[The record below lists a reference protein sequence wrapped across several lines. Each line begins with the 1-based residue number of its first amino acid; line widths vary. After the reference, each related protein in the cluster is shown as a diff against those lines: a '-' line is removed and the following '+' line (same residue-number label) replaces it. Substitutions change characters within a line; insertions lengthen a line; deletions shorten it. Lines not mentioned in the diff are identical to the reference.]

1 MARGD
6 ETPMTAQAA
15 VMIDPPAIRSVVRVK
30 IAQIDAS
37 ERLREISEAHAQVI
51 AASMLEHEKAGGR
64 RQLQAVELV
73 QRGDGYR
80 LVYGAHRL
88 RAHQING
95 WEEIDAEI
103 VTLTDAGLRLR
114 EIDENLIR
122 HELTALDRA
131 RFLSE
136 RKRLYEALN
145 PAAKH
150 GGDRRSDQVA
160 NMAVW
165 SFGADIAEKT
175 GMSDRTVRRAVALI
189 ENLSPAAI
197 TRLRDT
203 PLASN
208 QAALEA
214 LSKQPHERQLAALDQ
229 IFAAENPASSVNAAF
244 DRLDGKAVKPAA
256 ELKVSKLIDQL
267 GRLGA
272 REWDEVLEHMA
283 RAGRSRRFEIVE
295 KGQ

>member
-6 ETPMTAQAA
+6 ETPMTAPAA
-15 VMIDPPAIRSVVRVK
+15 IIIDPPAVRSVVRVK

-64 RQLQAVELV
+64 RQLQPVELV

-80 LVYGAHRL
+80 LVFGAHRL

-95 WEEIDAEI
+95 WDEIDAEI

-131 RFLSE
+131 RFLAE

-165 SFGADIAEKT
+165 SFSADIAEKT

-189 ENLSPAAI
+189 ENLAPAAI
-197 TRLRDT
+197 ARLRDT

-214 LSKQPHERQLAALDQ
+214 LSKQPHERQLAALDHL
-229 IFAAENPASSVNAAF
+229 FAADNPAPSVNAAF

-256 ELKVSKLIDQL
+256 ELKVSKLIDQW

-272 REWDEVLEHMA
+272 RE
-283 RAGRSRRFEIVE
+283 RAEFLGFLAAADLPKGWIVE
-295 KGQ
+295 KSA

>member
-1 MARGD
+1 
-6 ETPMTAQAA
+6 MTAPAA
-15 VMIDPPAIRSVVRVK
+15 IMIDPPAVRSVVRVK
-30 IAQIDAS
+30 IDQIDAS

-95 WEEIDAEI
+95 WDEIDAEI

-136 RKRLYEALN
+136 RKRLFEALN
-145 PAAKH
+145 PAAKR
-150 GGDRRSDQVA
+150 GGDRRSDQTA
-160 NMAVW
+160 NVAVW
-165 SFGADIAEKT
+165 SFSADIAEKT
-175 GMSDRTVRRAVALI
+175 GLSERTVFRAVALI
-189 ENLSPAAI
+189 ENLAPAAI
-197 TRLRDT
+197 ARLRDT

-229 IFAAENPASSVNAAF
+229 LFAAENPAPSVNAAF
-244 DRLDGKAVKPAA
+244 DRLDGKVVKPAA

-283 RAGRSRRFEIVE
+283 KADRSRRFEIVE
-295 KGQ
+295 KAR

>member
-6 ETPMTAQAA
+6 ETPTTAQAA
-15 VMIDPPAIRSVVRVK
+15 VMIDPPAVRSVVRVK

-136 RKRLYEALN
+136 RKRLYEALT
-145 PAAKH
+145 PASKH

-160 NMAVW
+160 NMAVC
-165 SFGADIAEKT
+165 SFSADIAEKT

-214 LSKQPHERQLAALDQ
+214 LAKQPHERQLAALDQ
-229 IFAAENPASSVNAAF
+229 LFAAENPAPSVNAAF
-244 DRLDGKAVKPAA
+244 DRLDGKVVKPAA
-256 ELKVSKLIDQL
+256 ELKVSKLIDQW
-267 GRLGA
+267 GRMGA
-272 REWDEVLEHMA
+272 KERGEFLAFLAAADLPKGWT
-283 RAGRSRRFEIVE
+283 VE

>member
-1 MARGD
+1 MARGED
-6 ETPMTAQAA
+6 VKTVVVTAA
-15 VMIDPPAIRSVVRVK
+15 MIDPPAVRSVVRVK

-51 AASMLEHEKAGGR
+51 AASMLEHEQAGGR

-73 QRGDGYR
+73 QRGEGYR

-95 WEEIDAEI
+95 WDEIDAEI

-122 HELTALDRA
+122 HEPTSLDRA

-165 SFGADIAEKT
+165 SFSADIAEKT

-189 ENLSPAAI
+189 ENLSPVAI

-229 IFAAENPASSVNAAF
+229 MFAAENPAPSINAAF

-283 RAGRSRRFEIVE
+283 KAGRSRRFEIVE

>member
-6 ETPMTAQAA
+6 ETPMTAQPA
-15 VMIDPPAIRSVVRVK
+15 VMIDPPAVRSVVRVK

-145 PAAKH
+145 PASKH

-165 SFGADIAEKT
+165 SFSADIAEKT

-229 IFAAENPASSVNAAF
+229 MFAAENPAPSVNAAF
-244 DRLDGKAVKPAA
+244 DRLDGKVVKPAA
-256 ELKVSKLIDQL
+256 ELKVSKLIDQW
-267 GRLGA
+267 GRMGA
-272 REWDEVLEHMA
+272 KERGEFLAFLAAADLPKGWT
-283 RAGRSRRFEIVE
+283 VE

>member
-1 MARGD
+1 
-6 ETPMTAQAA
+6 MTAQPA
-15 VMIDPPAIRSVVRVK
+15 VMIDPPAVRSVVRVK

-145 PAAKH
+145 PASKH

-165 SFGADIAEKT
+165 SFSADIAEKT

-229 IFAAENPASSVNAAF
+229 MFAAENPAPSVNAAF
-244 DRLDGKAVKPAA
+244 DRLDGKVVKPAA
-256 ELKVSKLIDQL
+256 ELKVSKLIDQW
-267 GRLGA
+267 GRMGA
-272 REWDEVLEHMA
+272 KERGEFLAFLAAADLPKGWT
-283 RAGRSRRFEIVE
+283 VE

>member
-1 MARGD
+1 MARGED
-6 ETPMTAQAA
+6 VKTVVATAA
-15 VMIDPPAIRSVVRVK
+15 MIDPPAVRSVVRVK

-51 AASMLEHEKAGGR
+51 AASMLEHEERGGR

-80 LVYGAHRL
+80 LVFGAHRL

-95 WEEIDAEI
+95 WDEIDAEI
-103 VTLTDAGLRLR
+103 VTATDAELRLR

-131 RFLSE
+131 RFLLE
-136 RKRLYEALN
+136 RKRLYEAMN

-150 GGDRRSDQVA
+150 GVNRFTRDANVA
-160 NMAVW
+160 TL
-165 SFGADIAEKT
+165 SFAADIAEKT
-175 GMSDRTVRRAVALI
+175 GFSERTVQRACEIAA
-189 ENLSPAAI
+189 NLAPAAI
-197 TRLRDT
+197 DRLRDT
-203 PLASN
+203 PMASN
-208 QAALEA
+208 QKALEA
-214 LSKQPHERQLAALDQ
+214 LSKQPHERQLAALDHL
-229 IFAAENPASSVNAAF
+229 FAAENPAPSVNAAF

-256 ELKVSKLIDQL
+256 ELKVSKVIDQL

-272 REWDEVLEHMA
+272 REWDEVLAHMSKA
-283 RAGRSRRFEIVE
+283 DRSRRFQIVE
-295 KGQ
+295 KAK

>member
-6 ETPMTAQAA
+6 ETPTTAQAA
-15 VMIDPPAIRSVVRVK
+15 VMIDPPAVRSVVRVK

-51 AASMLEHEKAGGR
+51 AASMLEHGKAGGR

-145 PAAKH
+145 PASKH

-165 SFGADIAEKT
+165 SFSADIAEKT

-214 LSKQPHERQLAALDQ
+214 LAKQPHERQLAALDQ
-229 IFAAENPASSVNAAF
+229 LFAAENPAPSVNAAF
-244 DRLDGKAVKPAA
+244 DRLDGKVVKPAA
-256 ELKVSKLIDQL
+256 ELKVSKLIDQW
-267 GRLGA
+267 GRMGA
-272 REWDEVLEHMA
+272 KERGEFLAFLAAADLPKGWT
-283 RAGRSRRFEIVE
+283 VE

>member
-6 ETPMTAQAA
+6 ETPTTAQAA
-15 VMIDPPAIRSVVRVK
+15 VMIDPPAVRSVVRVK

-145 PAAKH
+145 PASKH

-165 SFGADIAEKT
+165 SFSADIAEKT

-214 LSKQPHERQLAALDQ
+214 LAKQPHERQLAALDQ
-229 IFAAENPASSVNAAF
+229 LFAAENPAPSVNAAF
-244 DRLDGKAVKPAA
+244 DRLDGKVVKPAA
-256 ELKVSKLIDQL
+256 ELKVSKLIDQW
-267 GRLGA
+267 GRMGA
-272 REWDEVLEHMA
+272 KERGEFLAFLAAADLPKGWT
-283 RAGRSRRFEIVE
+283 VE

>member
-1 MARGD
+1 MARGED
-6 ETPMTAQAA
+6 VKTVVVTAA
-15 VMIDPPAIRSVVRVK
+15 MIDPPAVRSVVRVK

-51 AASMLEHEKAGGR
+51 AASMLEHEKRGGR
-64 RQLQAVELV
+64 RQLQAIELV

-95 WEEIDAEI
+95 WDEIDAEI
-103 VTLTDAGLRLR
+103 VALPDAVLRLR
-114 EIDENLIR
+114 EIDENLISYK
-122 HELTALDRA
+122 LTALDRA

-145 PAAKH
+145 PAAKR
-150 GGDRRSDQVA
+150 GGDRRSDQTA

-165 SFGADIAEKT
+165 SFSADIAEKT
-175 GMSDRTVRRAVALI
+175 DMSERTVFRAVALI
-189 ENLSPAAI
+189 ENLSPVAI

-229 IFAAENPASSVNAAF
+229 LFAAENPAPSVNAAF
-244 DRLDGKAVKPAA
+244 DRLDGKVVKPAA

-283 RAGRSRRFEIVE
+283 KAGRSRRFEIVE

>member
-15 VMIDPPAIRSVVRVK
+15 VMIDPPAVRSVVRVK

-145 PAAKH
+145 PASKH

-165 SFGADIAEKT
+165 SFSADIAEKT

-214 LSKQPHERQLAALDQ
+214 LAKQPHERQLAALDQ
-229 IFAAENPASSVNAAF
+229 MFAAENPAPSVNAAF
-244 DRLDGKAVKPAA
+244 DRLDGKVVKPAA
-256 ELKVSKLIDQL
+256 ELKVSKLIDQW
-267 GRLGA
+267 GRMGA
-272 REWDEVLEHMA
+272 KERGEFLAFLAAADLPKGWT
-283 RAGRSRRFEIVE
+283 VE

>member
-15 VMIDPPAIRSVVRVK
+15 VMIDPPAVRSVVRVK

-145 PAAKH
+145 PASKH

-165 SFGADIAEKT
+165 SFSADIAEKT

-214 LSKQPHERQLAALDQ
+214 LAKQPHERQLAALDQ
-229 IFAAENPASSVNAAF
+229 LFAAENPAPSVNAAF
-244 DRLDGKAVKPAA
+244 DRLDGKVVKPAA
-256 ELKVSKLIDQL
+256 ELKVSKLIDQW
-267 GRLGA
+267 GRMGA
-272 REWDEVLEHMA
+272 KERGEFLAFLAAADLPKGWT
-283 RAGRSRRFEIVE
+283 VE

>member
-1 MARGD
+1 MARGED
-6 ETPMTAQAA
+6 VKTVVATAA
-15 VMIDPPAIRSVVRVK
+15 MIDPPAVRSVVRVK

-145 PAAKH
+145 PASKH

-165 SFGADIAEKT
+165 SFSADIAEKT

-214 LSKQPHERQLAALDQ
+214 LAKQPHERQLAALDQ
-229 IFAAENPASSVNAAF
+229 LFAAENPAPSVNAAF
-244 DRLDGKAVKPAA
+244 DRLDGKVVKPAA
-256 ELKVSKLIDQL
+256 ELKVSKLIDQW
-267 GRLGA
+267 GRMGA
-272 REWDEVLEHMA
+272 KERGEFLAFLAAADLPKGWT
-283 RAGRSRRFEIVE
+283 VE

>member
-6 ETPMTAQAA
+6 EAPMTAQAA
-15 VMIDPPAIRSVVRVK
+15 VMIDPPAVRSVVRVK

-51 AASMLEHEKAGGR
+51 AASMLEHETAGGR

-136 RKRLYEALN
+136 RKRLFEALN
-145 PAAKH
+145 PAAKR
-150 GGDRRSDQVA
+150 GGDRRSDQTA
-160 NMAVW
+160 NVAVW
-165 SFGADIAEKT
+165 SFSADIAEKT
-175 GMSDRTVRRAVALI
+175 GLSERTVFRAVALI
-189 ENLSPAAI
+189 ENLAPAAI
-197 TRLRDT
+197 ARLRDT

-229 IFAAENPASSVNAAF
+229 LFAAENPAPSVNAAF

-256 ELKVSKLIDQL
+256 ELWATKTFDQFSRQSAKTKREFLDLLMKSGAFEGHTAGASK
-267 GRLGA
+267 
-272 REWDEVLEHMA
+272 
-283 RAGRSRRFEIVE
+283 
-295 KGQ
+295 

>member
-6 ETPMTAQAA
+6 ETPTTAQAA
-15 VMIDPPAIRSVVRVK
+15 VMIDPPAVRSVVRVK

-145 PAAKH
+145 PASKH

-165 SFGADIAEKT
+165 SFSADIAEKT

-214 LSKQPHERQLAALDQ
+214 LAKQPHERQLAALDQ
-229 IFAAENPASSVNAAF
+229 LFAAENPAPSVNAAF
-244 DRLDGKAVKPAA
+244 DRLDGKVVKPAA
-256 ELKVSKLIDQL
+256 ELKVSKLIDQW
-267 GRLGA
+267 GRMGA
-272 REWDEVLEHMA
+272 KERGEFLAFLAAAELPKGWT
-283 RAGRSRRFEIVE
+283 VE
-295 KGQ
+295 KAA

>member
-6 ETPMTAQAA
+6 DVTRSIPAA
-15 VMIDPPAIRSVVRVK
+15 ALMDPPAVRSVVRVK
-30 IAQIDAS
+30 IEMIDAS

-51 AASMLEHEKAGGR
+51 AASMQEHEAAGGR
-64 RQLQAVELV
+64 RQLQPVELV
-73 QRGDGYR
+73 ARGDGYR

-95 WEEIDAEI
+95 WDEIDAEI
-103 VTLTDAGLRLR
+103 VTLTDAQLRLR

-131 RFLSE
+131 RFLLE
-136 RKRLYEALN
+136 RKRLYELLH
-145 PAAKH
+145 PETKH

-165 SFGADIAEKT
+165 SFSADIAEKT

-189 ENLSPAAI
+189 ENLSPVAI

-214 LSKQPHERQLAALDQ
+214 LSKQPQERQLAALDQ
-229 IFAAENPASSVNAAF
+229 LFAAENPAPSVNAAF
-244 DRLDGKAVKPAA
+244 DRLDGKVVKPAA
-256 ELKVSKLIDQL
+256 ELKVSKLIDQW
-267 GRLGA
+267 GRMGA
-272 REWDEVLEHMA
+272 KERGEFLAFLAAADLPKGWT
-283 RAGRSRRFEIVE
+283 VE

>member
-6 ETPMTAQAA
+6 ETTMTAQAA
-15 VMIDPPAIRSVVRVK
+15 VMIDPPAVRSVVRVR
-30 IAQIDAS
+30 ITLIDAS
-37 ERLREISEAHAQVI
+37 ERLREVSEAQAQLI

-73 QRGDGYR
+73 QRGEGYR

-95 WEEIDAEI
+95 WDEIDAEI
-103 VTLTDAGLRLR
+103 VTATDAELRLR

-131 RFLSE
+131 RFLLE
-136 RKRLYEALN
+136 RKRLYEAMN

-150 GGDRRSDQVA
+150 GGDRRSDQAANVA
-160 NMAVW
+160 TW
-165 SFGADIAEKT
+165 SFSADIAEKA
-175 GMSDRTVRRAVALI
+175 GMSERTVQRACEIAR
-189 ENLSPAAI
+189 NLAPAAI
-197 TRLRDT
+197 ARLRDT

-214 LSKQPHERQLAALDQ
+214 LSKHPHERQLAALDQ
-229 IFAAENPASSVNAAF
+229 LFAAENPAPSVNAAF
-244 DRLDGKAVKPAA
+244 DRLDGKVVKPAA
-256 ELKVSKLIDQL
+256 ELKVSKLIDQW

-272 REWDEVLEHMA
+272 KE
-283 RAGRSRRFEIVE
+283 RAEFLTFLAAADLPKGWIVE